1 VAVAVLAGC
10 ASDTDKIGERL
21 ARQQLSS
28 QYLVASLS
36 AETCATARQL
46 AARDPTSEG
55 EAAKRCRVAG
65 EARAE
70 LARLERAYAKAC
82 RACAPLKR
90 CETALER
97 LREREGRQSE
107 EGACP

>member
-1 VAVAVLAGC
+1 MAVLAGC

-36 AETCATARQL
+36 AETCAMARRL
-46 AARDPTSEG
+46 AARDPGSEG
-55 EAAKRCRVAG
+55 EAEERCRAAG

-82 RACAPLKR
+82 RACALPER

-97 LREREGRQSE
+97 LRERAGRQSD